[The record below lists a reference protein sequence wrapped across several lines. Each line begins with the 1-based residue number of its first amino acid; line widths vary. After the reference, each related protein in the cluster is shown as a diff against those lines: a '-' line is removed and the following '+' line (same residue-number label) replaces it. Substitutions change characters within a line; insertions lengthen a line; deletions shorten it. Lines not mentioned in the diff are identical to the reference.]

1 VGDGSLDEDTVRAEE
16 GRAVHVRPDIVPDRP
31 ALLDTLRAMPRQ
43 LPIGTLTESDAAAP
57 AVLEAARFNRHTF
70 WCGQSG
76 SGKTYAL
83 GVVLEQLL
91 LSTQLPILILDPNGD
106 FVRLG
111 DVRDGVD
118 ADAAATLQELDIRV
132 LRSGPSARTPL
143 KVRFLDMPI
152 RSRAAVLRLDPLL
165 DRDEY
170 NLLLHLE
177 EEVRPD
183 QPGSVQQA
191 LASSDDPVRHRLL
204 QRLENLGVLDWQLWA
219 RGASSSEDVID
230 ARPRATVLDIGGFP
244 TLQESRA
251 AALAVLDHL
260 WSTREER
267 RPVLI
272 VIDEAHNICPP
283 DSLTPVEKALTDR
296 VIQIAAEGRKYGLWL
311 LLSTQRPTKIHPNA
325 LTQCDNLGL
334 MRMSSPR
341 DLDEL
346 GNLFGYAPAD
356 MLAASPRFA
365 QGQALFAGSFVA
377 QPSFV
382 QIGVRLTHEG
392 GSDVHVPL

>member
-1 VGDGSLDEDTVRAEE
+1 
-16 GRAVHVRPDIVPDRP
+16 
-31 ALLDTLRAMPRQ
+31 MPRQ

>member
-1 VGDGSLDEDTVRAEE
+1 MS
-16 GRAVHVRPDIVPDRP
+16 
-31 ALLDTLRAMPRQ
+31 RQ
-43 LPIGTLTESDAAAP
+43 LRIGTLTDSDDAAP
-57 AVLEAARFNRHTF
+57 AVLEASRFNRHTF

-91 LSTQLPILILDPNGD
+91 LGTQMPILIIDPNGD
-106 FVRLG
+106 FTRLA
-111 DVRDGVD
+111 DVREGVD
-118 ADAAATLQELDIRV
+118 PDAAVALQELDIRV
-132 LRSGPSARTPL
+132 LRSGQTGKTPL
-143 KVRFLDMPI
+143 KIRFLDMPI

-177 EEVRPD
+177 EARPPQSGNVD
-183 QPGSVQQA
+183 VEQV
-191 LASSDDPVRHRLL
+191 LASSDDPVRQQLL
-204 QRLENLGVLDWQLWA
+204 QRLQNLGVLDWELWA
-219 RGASSSEDVID
+219 RGAESSEDVIR
-230 ARPRATVLDIGGFP
+230 ARPRATVLDVGGFP

-251 AALAVLDHL
+251 AALGVLDHL
-260 WSTREER
+260 WMTRQER

-283 DSLTPVEKALTDR
+283 DPATPVEEVLTER

-346 GNLFGYAPAD
+346 ANLFGYAPPD
-356 MLAASPRFA
+356 MLAASPRFP
-365 QGQALFAGSFVA
+365 QGQALFAGGFVQ

-382 QIGVRLTHEG
+382 QIGARLTHEG
-392 GSDVHVPL
+392 GTDVRVPLE